1 MYEKLDEFIEENP
14 DEMLVTGGWDNDKIA
29 ELENQVAL
37 SFRDEFKE
45 FIRKY
50 GLLMGYGVEIAACGR
65 TGSSRV
71 VESTIRFR
79 ELGLDKKYLVLD
91 GDGELAYCLDNET
104 GKIVNWGSDNGEVYS
119 EADDMESFILAQ
131 LEAGKENW

>member
-1 MYEKLDEFIEENP
+1 MFEKLDEFIEENP
-14 DEMLVTGGWDNDKIA
+14 EEMLATGGWDDNKII
-29 ELENQVAL
+29 ELEKQVDL
-37 SFRDEFKE
+37 SFREEFKE

-71 VESTIRFR
+71 VEYTLRFR
-79 ELGLDKKYLVLD
+79 EQGLDKKYLVLD

-104 GKIVNWGSDNGEVYS
+104 GMIVNWGSDNGEVYP

-131 LEAGKENW
+131 LEDGKDNW

>member
-29 ELENQVAL
+29 ELENQVDL

-65 TGSSRV
+65 TGNSRV

-131 LEAGKENW
+131 LEDGKENW